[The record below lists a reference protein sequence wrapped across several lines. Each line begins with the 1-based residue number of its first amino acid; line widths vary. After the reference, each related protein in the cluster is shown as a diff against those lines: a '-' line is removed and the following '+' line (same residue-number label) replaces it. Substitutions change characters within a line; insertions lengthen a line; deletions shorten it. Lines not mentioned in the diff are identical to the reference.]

1 MSRLFLTGRELD
13 FIHHITKEVIADVVG
28 EVVFLYS
35 VSREKSR
42 VHDVYEEA
50 IKKVFEDPIKLDAL
64 VDWQRAEPRANEF
77 GTEQARTVK
86 VYIQAHDL
94 VNKGVEVKEGDFIG
108 YGPQFY
114 EITAAIS
121 MRSIYGHVEYTD
133 GIELICE
140 EARAGQFVT
149 KVLGPTS
156 EAYGDDD
163 AVRDQ
168 FVQQRGFAKN
178 AEGPTG
184 DKRELIE
191 RGVLE
196 YPISKP
202 REVSGRGDGTG
213 TYSFYNDDGES

>member
-1 MSRLFLTGRELD
+1 MD

-28 EVVFLYS
+28 EVVYYFS

-42 VHDVYEEA
+42 VHDVYDEA

-64 VDWQRAEPRANEF
+64 VDWQRAVPRADQF
-77 GTEQARTVK
+77 GTEQGRTLK
-86 VYIQAHDL
+86 VYIQSHDL
-94 VNKGVEVKEGDFIG
+94 ITKGIEVREGDFIS

-121 MRSIYGHVEYTD
+121 MRNIYGRVEFTD
-133 GIELICE
+133 GIELVCE
-140 EARAGQFVT
+140 EARASQFAA

-156 EAYGDDD
+156 EAFSDTD
-163 AVRDQ
+163 AIRET
-168 FVQQRGFAKN
+168 FVQQRGFSKN
-178 AEGPTG
+178 SEGPTG

-202 REVSGRGDGTG
+202 REVSNRGDGTG
-213 TYSFYNDDGES
+213 TNSFYNDDGES